1 VKWKLARTVF
11 SVSAT
16 AVLISCGSLAAA
28 GPDQPALIVNPD
40 PAAIDQLQQ
49 ALVEAN
55 HGVSV
60 TVAKDVFSN
69 SSRLAL
75 EQGRQVDGPTRPLT
89 GRDLGKPRIF
99 RLVKNSRGCWLIRAE
114 DGQRWHLDKLA
125 CVPE

>member
-1 VKWKLARTVF
+1 MKWKLARTVIG
-11 SVSAT
+11 VSAS
-16 AVLISCGSLAAA
+16 AVLISCGSIAAD
-28 GPDQPALIVNPD
+28 GPEQPALIVNPE
-40 PAAIDQLQQ
+40 PAAIAQLEQ

-55 HGVSV
+55 HGASV
-60 TVAKDVFSN
+60 RVAKDVFSH

-99 RLVKNSRGCWLIRAE
+99 RLVKNSGGCWLVRAE
-114 DGQRWHLDKLA
+114 DGQRWHLDKLT

>member
-1 VKWKLARTVF
+1 M
-11 SVSAT
+11 
-16 AVLISCGSLAAA
+16 
-28 GPDQPALIVNPD
+28 NPE
-40 PAAIDQLQQ
+40 PAAIAQLQQ
-49 ALVEAN
+49 VLVEAN
-55 HGVSV
+55 YGASV
-60 TVAKDVFSN
+60 TVAKDVFSD

-99 RLVKNSRGCWLIRAE
+99 RLVKNSGGCWLVRAE